1 MCQGNSY
8 RRSNNLHL
16 MYGTGASR
24 CTSRWRSALVSRK
37 MILMKGVRV
46 CLMVSEV
53 FLTYYILVVVGFG
66 LREKQVMC

>member
-1 MCQGNSY
+1 
-8 RRSNNLHL
+8 